1 MIKAEDIIEKLE
13 QARRLAF
20 PSFDKITLQTEAV
33 KVLVNLFLHP
43 GCKSDINLAKFLTG
57 TPVKL
62 SDISPHIITAFPT
75 QVAKYAGRKGIT
87 DITAADLLECFAL
100 DHTDAVEENQRV
112 LGMEPSYA
120 LAHVLTVATVQ
131 SVHQM
136 ELRALATLQV
146 TVCKEPVTF
155 SHVLAPSGMS
165 VVKGQKV
172 FHHFGVVV
180 ATVSSPNLAM
190 LAMKLQ
196 KEQDRKSFMKKTIK
210 QVVGADVQTIDYAK
224 ASFFRVD
231 MTGNIIQ
238 ESKKDVDFQKL
249 WQEEDLKRIKFP
261 KEAKI
266 MFQS

>member
-1 MIKAEDIIEKLE
+1 MFKPQHIINKLE

-20 PSFDKITLQTEAV
+20 PSFEKITLQPEAV

-57 TPVKL
+57 VPVKL
-62 SDISPHIITAFPT
+62 SEVSPHIITAFPS
-75 QVAKYAGRKGIT
+75 QVAKFATRKGIT
-87 DITAADLLECFAL
+87 DITAASLLECFAL

-120 LAHVLTVATVQ
+120 LAHVLTVGKIMAIQ
-131 SVHQM
+131 QAGIRQLCS
-136 ELRALATLQV
+136 LQV
-146 TVCKEPVTF
+146 TVCNEPVGF
-155 SHVLAPSGMS
+155 SHILIPAGVT
-165 VVKGQKV
+165 VVVGQKV

-180 ATVSSPNLAM
+180 ETVSTPSLAM

-196 KEQDRKSFMKKTIK
+196 KEQDKKSFMKKTIK
-210 QVVGADVQTIDYAK
+210 QVIGADVKVIDYSKEA
-224 ASFFRVD
+224 FFKID
-231 MTGNIIQ
+231 MTGNIIK

-249 WQEEDLKRIKFP
+249 WQEEDLMRIKFP
-261 KEAKI
+261 KEARI

>member
-1 MIKAEDIIEKLE
+1 MIEAQKIIGKLE

-20 PSFDKITLQTEAV
+20 PEFDKITLQSEAV

-43 GCKSDINLAKFLTG
+43 GCKSDINLAKFLIG
-57 TPVKL
+57 VPIKL
-62 SDISPHIITAFPT
+62 SEVSPHIITAFPS
-75 QVAKYAGRKGIT
+75 QVAKFAARKGIT

-100 DHTDAVEENQRV
+100 DHTDAVEENQRI

-120 LAHVLTVATVQ
+120 LAHVLTVAKVKSIQ
-131 SVHQM
+131 QVDIRQ
-136 ELRALATLQV
+136 LCALQV
-146 TVCKEPVTF
+146 TVCKEPVEFT
-155 SHVLAPSGMS
+155 HVLIPAGMT
-165 VVKGQKV
+165 VIADQKV

-180 ATVSSPNLAM
+180 ATVATPSLAM
-190 LAMKLQ
+190 LAMRLQ

-210 QVVGADVQTIDYAK
+210 QVIGADVKTIDYAK
-224 ASFFRVD
+224 EAFFKVD
-231 MTGNIIQ
+231 MAGNIIK

-261 KEAKI
+261 KEAKV

>member
-1 MIKAEDIIEKLE
+1 MIKAEEIIGKLE
-13 QARRLAF
+13 QSRRLAF
-20 PSFDKITLQTEAV
+20 PSFEKIILQSEAV
-33 KVLVNLFLHP
+33 NVLVNLFLHP
-43 GCKSDINLAKFLTG
+43 GCKSDVNLAKFLTG
-57 TPVKL
+57 VPVKL

-75 QVAKYAGRKGIT
+75 QVAKYAARKGIT

-100 DHTDAVEENQRV
+100 DHTDAVEENQRL

-120 LAHVLTVATVQ
+120 LAHVLTVGTVQ

-136 ELRALATLQV
+136 EVRALAILQV
-146 TVCKEPVTF
+146 KVCKEPVTF
-155 SHVLAPSGMS
+155 SHVLVPAGIT
-165 VVKGQKV
+165 VAAGQKV

-180 ATVSSPNLAM
+180 ANVASPSLAM

-196 KEQDRKSFMKKTIK
+196 KDQDKKSFMKKTIK

-231 MTGNIIQ
+231 MTGNIIT
-238 ESKKDVDFQKL
+238 ESKKDMNFQKL